1 MWNRVDEILSSCDNY
16 TTIYGQP
23 IKDVEPNYFT
33 KIRLANNKWHCDDLR
48 NLHDASVTSRP
59 VGGQILGARDQQLV
73 AKYYQKIEDN
83 YDRPRLKFLVEKLVP
98 EPCQANFYSCNGF
111 VFDLFLEDLIE
122 KDYLVLAE
130 YRQMLRGS
138 PELYSQKVAILNML
152 QTIPAHKL
160 HLIFYQRF
168 LEPDRIDINT
178 LDQMLKVLTK

>member
-23 IKDVEPNYFT
+23 IKDVDPNYFT

-48 NLHDASVTSRP
+48 NLHDAIVTSRP
-59 VGGQILGARDQQLV
+59 VGGQVLGPRDQQLI
-73 AKYYQKIEDN
+73 AKYYQQIDDDYN
-83 YDRPRLKFLVEKLVP
+83 RPQLKQLVEKLVP
-98 EPCQANFYSCNGF
+98 EPCRDNFYSSNGF

-122 KDYLVLAE
+122 QNYLSVAQYKAILH
-130 YRQMLRGS
+130 QS
-138 PELYSQKVAILNML
+138 PELYAQKVAILGQL

-168 LEPDRIDINT
+168 LEPDKINIDT
-178 LDQMLKVLTK
+178 LDQLLKIVSK